1 MRVSH
6 PSAWFQKSIKKSQ
19 VTERDQSVGLLSPHP
34 SSSSSSSSRQIT
46 TPSTFNPPHL
56 NSRDNTARPSSA
68 ASFQTAYTATTDA
81 YRSTLTLRTQ
91 DFHSHPFAT
100 MAHAP
105 LPVVS
110 SHDSSEEEEDC
121 PVCLEPLSFSFRL
134 PGEKP
139 HIVPECGH
147 ALHEVSCLSI
157 SSPLLVC
164 GVFLFG
170 MVCALGA
177 QVSSSH
183 GMRRKIFIL
192 PMGFPLPGGSCVPF
206 RPSFAVLSPSIVLF
220 PALLP
225 CLSYGEM
232 SEILTRSVHF
242 LGYVIC
248 QFYLFEH

>member
-19 VTERDQSVGLLSPHP
+19 VTERDQPVGLLSPHP
-34 SSSSSSSSRQIT
+34 SSSRQI
-46 TPSTFNPPHL
+46 PAPPTFNPPHL
-56 NSRDNTARPSSA
+56 NPRDNTARPSSA
-68 ASFQTAYTATTDA
+68 ASFRSVYTATTDPH
-81 YRSTLTLRTQ
+81 RSTLTLRTQ

-147 ALHEVSCLSI
+147 ALHEVGHLSI
-157 SSPLLVC
+157 SSPLPVC
-164 GVFLFG
+164 GVFYSCHAPLRLK
-170 MVCALGA
+170 CHI
-177 QVSSSH
+177 S
-183 GMRRKIFIL
+183 MR
-192 PMGFPLPGGSCVPF
+192 
-206 RPSFAVLSPSIVLF
+206 
-220 PALLP
+220 
-225 CLSYGEM
+225 
-232 SEILTRSVHF
+232 
-242 LGYVIC
+242 
-248 QFYLFEH
+248 